1 LNIVLLKRPGVCQQP
16 LLAVLTAVILR
27 SFELVRQRLSLRT
40 GDYLLVSIQICHLM
54 LIRARNGKAYTEVEY
69 DPTEGVEVL
78 NSQLASIFSDVA
90 DDTDFLLV
98 DYAG

>member
-1 LNIVLLKRPGVCQQP
+1 LNIVLLKRPGVCQQQ

-27 SFELVRQRLSLRT
+27 SFELVRQRSSLRT

-90 DDTDFLLV
+90 DDADFLLV